1 MMAECEVATDLVRC
15 TVMML
20 LYDGP
25 HHGYSIM
32 AELQERLGRAVSP
45 AIIYPFLAS
54 LTEAGYVIPSRE
66 KEGRRLKILY
76 TLTPQGRRF
85 SERVFRRLSSIIS
98 TAIYP
103 SSSVCVNCGCKL
115 IEPGHVHKA
124 GGRAMTF
131 CCVHCA
137 AAYREGDQKD

>member
-1 MMAECEVATDLVRC
+1 
-15 TVMML
+15 MML

-25 HHGYSIM
+25 RHGYSIM
-32 AELQERLGRAVSP
+32 AEIQERLGRAVSP

-54 LTEAGYVIPSRE
+54 LSTAGYVTSRRE
-66 KEGRRLKILY
+66 REGRRLKILY

-85 SERVFRRLSSIIS
+85 SERVFSRLSSIIS

-103 SSSVCVNCGCKL
+103 SSSVCVNCGCRL
-115 IEPGHVHKA
+115 IEPGHMQKV

-137 AAYREGDQKD
+137 AAYRERSER